1 MLNQPNVYIHDLKE
15 APLKT
20 FDEKGLVTA
29 DDKLHEF
36 DAIALATGFDSYTGS
51 LTLMGLKNKD
61 GVALADLWQEGI
73 STYLGITISGFPNFF
88 MAYTPQA
95 PTALSNGPTIIE
107 AQMETIV
114 DMISKLE
121 SENVRSIEPQ
131 RAAEEEW
138 KQTLDAM
145 SKCKWRHITP
155 SETFGP
161 PMRLL

>member
-1 MLNQPNVYIHDLKE
+1 ME
-15 APLKT
+15 
-20 FDEKGLVTA
+20 
-29 DDKLHEF
+29 DDKLYEF
-36 DAIALATGFDSYTGS
+36 DAVALATGFDSYTGS
-51 LTLMGLKNKD
+51 LTQMGLRNKD
-61 GVALADLWQEGI
+61 GIELAELWKDGI

-107 AQMETIV
+107 AQIETIV

-121 SENVRSIEPQ
+121 SENAKSIDPQ

-145 SKCKWRHITP
+145 SKYTLIPYTDSWWYVSFFENDCF
-155 SETFGP
+155 ENGC
-161 PMRLL
+161 